1 MEASSMAKDDPPQVS
16 YVGTESHYFV
26 IRPVG
31 KVDGVDL
38 INLAA
43 QARTHPGFDV
53 GAPLMWD
60 MREAEVGDFGS
71 MPQLTQQ
78 IEKELQNNAGGR
90 TVFVTN
96 SELGYGLSRASAAWS
111 SLAGDRDLR
120 VFRAHEFD
128 KAVAWLSGEENT
140 VD

>member
-1 MEASSMAKDDPPQVS
+1 MAKEDPPQVS
-16 YVGTESHYFV
+16 YVGTESQYFV
-26 IRPVG
+26 IRPAG

-43 QARTHPGFDV
+43 QARKHPEFDV
-53 GAPLMWD
+53 STPLMWD
-60 MREAEVGDFGS
+60 MRGAEVGDFGS
-71 MPQLTQQ
+71 LPLLTQQ
-78 IEKELQNNAGGR
+78 INKQLQHDAGGR

-128 KAVAWLSGEENT
+128 EAVAWLSGRENAA
-140 VD
+140 D